1 MNDSEIERLN
11 ALSHE
16 IIGAALE
23 VHKYLGPGLLEAV
36 YEECLLYELQQRGL
50 KVAHQV
56 QRPIMYKGVSISHPL
71 VIDILV
77 EDQVILEL
85 KAVSQLSET
94 NVAQL
99 LSYLKLSELR
109 LGLLINFNTAHLKDG
124 IRRVVNGWRM
134 P

>member
-1 MNDSEIERLN
+1 MNEQEKEHLN

-23 VHKYLGPGLLEAV
+23 VHKHMGPGLLEAV
-36 YEECLLYELQQRGL
+36 YEDCLMYELEQRGL
-50 KVAHQV
+50 KVARQV
-56 QRPIMYKGVSISHPL
+56 QRPIIYKGNPVGHPL
-71 VIDILV
+71 FIDILV
-77 EDQVILEL
+77 EDRVILEL

-99 LSYLKLSELR
+99 LSYLKLSGLY

-124 IRRVVNGWRM
+124 IRRVVNG
-134 P
+134 